1 MKFIEEMSRDGN
13 YVVELGGHEVSRI
26 IAAIEQTPKGYPEK
40 LIGEFKALRHMKEM
54 IRRAETLTVGEMLA
68 ENFMRQATDA

>member
-13 YVVELGGHEVSRI
+13 YVVELSGHEVSRV
-26 IAAIEQTPKGYPEK
+26 IAALEKTPKVYSQE

-68 ENFMRQATDA
+68 ENFVRQATDA